1 MTDGVAVVVVTGVVL
16 TAVAKESQ
24 LVVVVTVV
32 TVISL
37 VVVVTIQTVVTAV
50 YVGVN

>member
-1 MTDGVAVVVVTGVVL
+1 MVVVTGVVFSV
-16 TAVAKESQ
+16 VARESQ

-50 YVGVN
+50 NVGVA